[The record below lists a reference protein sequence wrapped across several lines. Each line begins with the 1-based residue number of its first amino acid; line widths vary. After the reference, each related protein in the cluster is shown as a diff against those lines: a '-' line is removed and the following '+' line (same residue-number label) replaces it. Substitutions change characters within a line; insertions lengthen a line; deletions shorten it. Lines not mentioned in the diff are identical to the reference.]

1 MATKAK
7 VYFVLEYASGGEL
20 LRRIVSQVFPF
31 VPASIR
37 KQNREVGCAKY
48 LFLVSVLH
56 RSVVESY
63 QKKKLGDSS
72 SSFLML

>member
-48 LFLVSVLH
+48 L
-56 RSVVESY
+56 
-63 QKKKLGDSS
+63 
-72 SSFLML
+72 SFW